1 MTAQPSAYHWK
12 GRCGPFDLE
21 LSEHTFPPSSL
32 SQILGDAL
40 ELEGGERVIDAGC
53 GSGVLG
59 IIAALLGA
67 GEVIGVDKAPD
78 TVAVAGANAERLGVA
93 DRMRFYQGD
102 LFAPL
107 PADATADLIIGDVS
121 GVADELARVS
131 GWFPD
136 GRGGGPRGA
145 ELPIRLVHEA
155 PDWLRPGGRLLL
167 PTGTIQDERSLLAAA
182 EEVFPAIEQRAER
195 RFPLPQKLAEA
206 PEVRRLMDEGVI
218 ELEQKGSRLLWY
230 GRVWE
235 CALEPVPSRSS

>member
-1 MTAQPSAYHWK
+1 MSPEQSTFQWK
-12 GRCGPFDLE
+12 GRCGPFELV
-21 LSEHTFPPSSL
+21 LSEQTFPPSSL
-32 SQILGDAL
+32 SQILGEAL
-40 ELEGGERVIDAGC
+40 EVHEGDRVIDAGC

-59 IIAALLGA
+59 IVAALLGA
-67 GEVIGVDKAPD
+67 EEVIGVDKAPD
-78 TVAVAGANAERLGVA
+78 TVEVAGANAERLGVA

-102 LFAPL
+102 LFASL
-107 PADATADLIIGDVS
+107 PRDLTADLIIGDVS

-155 PDWLRPGGRLLL
+155 PERLRPGGRLLL

-182 EEVFPAIEQRAER
+182 KEVFPSVEQRAER
-195 RFPLPQKLAEA
+195 RFPLPQKLSES
-206 PEVRRLMDEGVI
+206 PEVQRLMDEGVI
-218 ELEQKGSRLLWY
+218 DLEQKGSRLLWY

-235 CALEPVPSRSS
+235 CALEPSGG